1 MLEIVVYLIKN
12 TALTLIGVIEL
23 AMFAR
28 AILSW
33 FDPTGEG
40 KISTFLF
47 TVTEPV
53 ILPVRRLF
61 ERMHWFEGLPIDVS
75 FTATWIL
82 LMVIQ
87 LLLETFL

>member
-1 MLEIVVYLIKN
+1 MDIAVYLIKN
-12 TALTLIGVIEL
+12 TALALIGVIEI

-33 FDPTGEG
+33 FDQTGES
-40 KISTFLF
+40 KISVFLY

-53 ILPVRRLF
+53 IIPVRRLF
-61 ERMHWFEGLPIDVS
+61 ERMHWFEGSPIDVS
-75 FTATWIL
+75 FTVTWLL

-87 LLLETFL
+87 LLLETFI

>member
-1 MLEIVVYLIKN
+1 MDIAVYLIRN
-12 TALTLIGVIEL
+12 TALALIGALEI

-33 FDPTGEG
+33 FDQTGES
-40 KISTFLF
+40 KISAFLY

-53 ILPVRRLF
+53 IIPVRRLF
-61 ERMHWFEGLPIDVS
+61 ERMHWFEGLPIDVA
-75 FTATWIL
+75 FTATWLL

-87 LLLETFL
+87 ILLETFV